1 MTDLN
6 IYSIVVARIEYADG
20 TGSKVRPAL
29 VVSVGDEVVKTF
41 RITSQYQFK
50 SDVIKA
56 KYFEIIDWYKAG
68 LRKPSWIDTVRF
80 YEIDSD
86 KVKIKIIG
94 RLSERDIDRLKV
106 FLSDRD
112 IY

>member
-6 IYSIVVARIEYADG
+6 IYSVVVARIEYADG

-56 KYFEIIDWYKAG
+56 KYFKIVDWYKTG

-94 RLSERDIDRLKV
+94 HLSERDIDRLKV
-106 FLSDRD
+106 FLADRD